1 MAFASVFATSSDP
14 LLAAAYYSALAV
26 LGAALLLV
34 VTVLGLRWRTRV
46 SEASTH
52 RVQAHWRLR
61 FAAAAVGDG
70 AAAGRPRRREVR
82 AVLELWN
89 QTAANLKGT
98 SRERLAAYGRRCGF
112 DEAAGA
118 LIRRRALADRLL
130 GLATLGQLA
139 DRSRFDDVRALAAD
153 PSPAVSLTAARAL
166 IRIDPAEGLAA
177 LLPQILARED
187 WPVSRL
193 AEALR
198 EGAREAVT
206 DLIAQLLER
215 APEHDLRRLLALA
228 RVALPQRIAP
238 RVRAILARTE
248 DPETL
253 IAALKLVADPRDAAL
268 VRPRMAHPDWQVRVA
283 AVRALGR
290 IATPEDLPRL
300 VATLSDSSWW
310 VRQRAADAIVSLP
323 YLNAAQLADLRAR
336 SPDRYAADALARAM
350 AEKASAE

>member
-1 MAFASVFATSSDP
+1 MAYASAFATNSDP

-26 LGAALLLV
+26 LGASLLLV
-34 VTVLGLRWRTRV
+34 GAVLALRWRTRAL
-46 SEASTH
+46 EASTR
-52 RVQAHWRLR
+52 RVQAHWRLK

-70 AAAGRPRRREVR
+70 ATADRPGRREVR

-89 QTAANLKGT
+89 QTAASLKGT

-118 LIRRRALADRLL
+118 LIRRRAMADRLL

-139 DRSRFDDVRALAAD
+139 DRSRFDDVSALAAD

-177 LLPQILARED
+177 LLPQILDRED
-187 WPVSRL
+187 WPISRL

-198 EGAREAVT
+198 ESAPGAVA
-206 DLIAQLLER
+206 DLIALALER
-215 APEHDLRRLLALA
+215 APERDRRRLLALA
-228 RVALPQRIAP
+228 RIAPPQRIAP
-238 RVRAILARTE
+238 QVRAILAKTE

-253 IAALKLVADPRDAAL
+253 IAALKLVADPRDAPL
-268 VRPRMAHPDWQVRVA
+268 VRPRLEHPDWQVRVA

-290 IATPEDLPRL
+290 IATEDDLPPL
-300 VATLSDSSWW
+300 AAALADPSWW

-323 YLNAAQLADLRAR
+323 YLSARQLADLHARA
-336 SPDRYAADALARAM
+336 PDRYAADALARAM
-350 AEKASAE
+350 AEKAAAA

>member
-14 LLAAAYYSALAV
+14 LLAAAYYSALAA
-26 LGAALLLV
+26 LGASLALV
-34 VTVLGLRWRTRV
+34 AAVLGLRWRTRAV
-46 SEASTH
+46 AARTG
-52 RVQAHWRLR
+52 RIQAHWRLR
-61 FAAAAVGDG
+61 FAAVAVGEG
-70 AAAGRPRRREVR
+70 AAASRPGRGEVR

-89 QTAANLKGT
+89 QTAANLKGA
-98 SRERLAAYGRRCGF
+98 SRERLAGYGLRCGF

-118 LIRRRALADRLL
+118 LIRRRSVADRLL

-139 DRSRFDDVRALAAD
+139 DRSRFEAVKALAAD

-166 IRIDPAEGLAA
+166 IRIDPAEALAV
-177 LLPQILARED
+177 LLPQILDRED

-198 EGAREAVT
+198 DSATGAAA
-206 DLIAQLLER
+206 DLIALALER
-215 APEHDLRRLLALA
+215 APERDRRRLLALA
-228 RVALPQRIAP
+228 RIAPPQRIAP
-238 RVRAILARTE
+238 QVRAILSGTD

-268 VRPRMAHPDWQVRVA
+268 VRPRLQHPDWQVRVA

-290 IATPEDLPRL
+290 IAAAEDLPSL
-300 VATLSDSSWW
+300 AAALADPSWW

-323 YLNAAQLADLRAR
+323 YLDAAQLADLRAR
-336 SPDRYAADALARAM
+336 VPDRYAADALERAM
-350 AEKASAE
+350 AEKAGKA